1 MNFNKIIE
9 EIGTT
14 GSAEFEKTGH
24 RRELL
29 KGWGTKLAVAA
40 VPFALSSLFANKAY
54 GQSKE
59 TIINILNYL
68 LKVEYI
74 SDKLYTEAMNV
85 EDLLPAEYK
94 SQFEQI
100 AANTKSHKEILAQL
114 VQDLGGTAAEYAYD
128 KIDLSGNRGFGG
140 GPFSN
145 ALVDTENFLILMQVL
160 TDGGQRV
167 YKGQVAEVLS
177 DKYVLSAIM
186 KIHSVKTR
194 QAVFTRFLR
203 KEVIK
208 EDIKPWITGTN
219 SDTTNTA
226 AQRAYA
232 GEGNTIQLNINVTGI
247 NGYSISADSATQAF
261 GEPLNMQDGNNMLNR
276 DRKSVV

>member
-276 DRKSVV
+276 FLDLT